1 MVNMK
6 TPLSVHVIYNE
17 KCKDGAKA
25 YSDVYK
31 LLCRDSRD
39 PFSDGLDIPVYPVV
53 TSDEHAIQPVHTERS
68 IKNFALLLIDENMYR
83 SGKSREYVAEL
94 IKKEQAGE
102 IVIYPVSL
110 CKYAFEFD
118 NDLQYKQFISLKTPS
133 VLSNWDEFQTR
144 LFDALIRYLVDKGNN
159 KIRIFISHSKKD
171 MDNVGEVRA
180 MELRD
185 YLRSKTKLD
194 SFFDVN
200 DIIDGDRF
208 DKQIEAG
215 VDNALLLILFSSTYS
230 SREWCRREALMAKEK
245 SVPTVAVFL
254 INKDIDR
261 IYPYIGNM
269 PSAYYTDDWR
279 PIVNL
284 LLRTALDQYYE
295 KELLSGIS
303 SNNDTTQVLPYPPE
317 AYSFSILDPDKQC
330 VLYPEPP
337 LGEEELTVLEKI
349 QPQTKFVTPMQ
360 YTTQH
365 IDLHNCNIAISISES
380 DNLIELGLSKE
391 CIDDLMVEITRH
403 LLISKAKMVYG
414 GDLRQM
420 GYTELFKDLAFQY
433 GAFEKSRNDVMYFTD
448 FVAWPLYTLIPEDTH
463 DDYRHSRVD
472 LKFVDPVVFPNI
484 DVSKFLCPDS
494 TENLYIWAENLTM
507 MREEMESITSCRII
521 AGGKTSGFKGK
532 MAGIL
537 EEFVIARRKG
547 HPVYIVG
554 GYGGCAQLLS
564 EVCTGKKSTDE
575 FLRIASES
583 PSYRALLDKYE
594 NMGTPID
601 YNEVEDYAHLYKLV
615 DNGLTLEENQTLF
628 NSVNIME
635 IVSLILKGLKNIIK

>member
-1 MVNMK
+1 MK

-25 YSDVYK
+25 YREIYK

-53 TSDEHAIQPVHTERS
+53 TSDTHPIQPLHTERS
-68 IKNFALLLIDENMYR
+68 IKSFVLLLIDENMYR
-83 SGKSREYVAEL
+83 SDESRRNVAEL
-94 IKKEQAGE
+94 IKKEQTGE
-102 IVIYPVSL
+102 LVIYPVSL

-118 NDLQYKQFISLKTPS
+118 SDLQYKQFISLKTFS
-133 VLSNWDEFQTR
+133 VLDNWDEFQTR

-171 MDNVGEVRA
+171 MDNIGEVRA

-194 SFFDVN
+194 SFFNVN

-254 INKDIDR
+254 INKDVDR

-269 PSAYYTDDWR
+269 PSAYYADDWR

-295 KELLSGIS
+295 KELLFGIS
-303 SNNDTTQVLPYPPE
+303 ANNDTTQVLPYPPE

-337 LGEEELTVLEKI
+337 LGEEELTILEKI

-365 IDLHNCNIAISISES
+365 IDLHNINIAISISES

-472 LKFVDPVVFPNI
+472 LKFVDPVKFPNI

-494 TENLYIWAENLTM
+494 TDNQYIWAENLTK
-507 MREEMESITSCRII
+507 MREEMEKITSCRII

-532 MAGIL
+532 MTGVL
-537 EEFVIARRKG
+537 EEFIIARRKG

-554 GYGGCAQLLS
+554 GYGGCAQLLA
-564 EVCTGKKSTDE
+564 EVCTGKKSADE
-575 FLRIASES
+575 FFRIALES
-583 PSYRALLDKYE
+583 SSYSALLDRYKSIG
-594 NMGTPID
+594 NPVD
-601 YNEVEDYAHLYKLV
+601 YNEVKEYAQIEKLQ
-615 DNGLTLEENQTLF
+615 DNGLTLDENRTLF

-635 IVSLILKGLKNIIK
+635 IVSLILKGLKMLYNA

>member
-1 MVNMK
+1 MK

-17 KCKDGAKA
+17 KCKDGAKV
-25 YSDVYK
+25 YREIYK

-53 TSDEHAIQPVHTERS
+53 TSDTHPIQPLHTERS
-68 IKNFALLLIDENMYR
+68 IKSFVLLLIDENMYR
-83 SGKSREYVAEL
+83 SDESRRNVAEL
-94 IKKEQAGE
+94 IKKEQTGE
-102 IVIYPVSL
+102 LVIYPVSL

-118 NDLQYKQFISLKTPS
+118 SDLQYKQFISLKTSS
-133 VLSNWDEFQTR
+133 VLDNWDEFQTR

-171 MDNVGEVRA
+171 MDNIGEVRA

-254 INKDIDR
+254 INKDVDR

-269 PSAYYTDDWR
+269 PSAYYADDWR

-295 KELLSGIS
+295 KELLLGIS
-303 SNNDTTQVLPYPPE
+303 ANNDTTQVLPYPPE

-365 IDLHNCNIAISISES
+365 IDLHNINIAISISES

-420 GYTELFKDLAFQY
+420 GYTVLFKDLAFQY

-472 LKFVDPVVFPNI
+472 LKFVDPVEFPDI

-494 TENLYIWAENLTM
+494 TDNQYIWAENLTK
-507 MREEMESITSCRII
+507 MREEMEKITSCRII

-532 MAGIL
+532 MAGVL
-537 EEFVIARRKG
+537 EEFIIARRKG

-554 GYGGCAQLLS
+554 GYGGCAQLLA
-564 EVCTGKKSTDE
+564 EVCTGKKSADE
-575 FLRIASES
+575 FLRIALES
-583 PSYRALLDKYE
+583 SSYSALLDRYKSIG
-594 NMGTPID
+594 NPVD
-601 YNEVEDYAHLYKLV
+601 YNEVKEYAQIEKLQ
-615 DNGLTLEENQTLF
+615 DNGLTLDENRTLF

-635 IVSLILKGLKNIIK
+635 IVSLILKGLKMLYNA